1 MIFILIIETGI
12 QCVNYLWYHAKY
24 IHHIDFAIY
33 LLFLAFETV
42 AIYAFYIPD
51 RADLK
56 LFSYAASFVTFI
68 MILYFWY
75 REIKQFNQRSKT
87 ESQYEARKKSK
98 KQNCLVSY
106 LDHIKDIWNLF
117 DLLSY
122 LTLIAGF
129 LVRFLKGEETD
140 VSRGILAFASVVT
153 WSKLLYFLRPFPK
166 SGKCI

>member
-12 QCVNYLWYHAKY
+12 QCVNYLWYHAQY
-24 IHHIDFAIY
+24 IHHLDFAIY
-33 LLFLAFETV
+33 LLFLAFDTV

-51 RADLK
+51 RADLQF
-56 LFSYAASFVTFI
+56 FSYAASFVTFI
-68 MILYFWY
+68 MIVYFLI
-75 REIKQFNQRSKT
+75 REILQFKQRNETEKEYEEEVWFLTKVFN
-87 ESQYEARKKSK
+87 
-98 KQNCLVSY
+98 
-106 LDHIKDIWNLF
+106 HFFDIWNLF